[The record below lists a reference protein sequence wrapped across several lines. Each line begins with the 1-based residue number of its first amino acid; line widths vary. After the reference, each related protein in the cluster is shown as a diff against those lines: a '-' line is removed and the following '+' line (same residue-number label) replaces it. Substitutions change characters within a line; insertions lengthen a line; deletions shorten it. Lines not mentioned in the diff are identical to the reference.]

1 MAVADDI
8 DSVLKKL
15 SAFTAALSALS
26 VTTYAEGVLI
36 NDAIANATQLS
47 RDLLHLKLV
56 ATLNALHAAQASLSA
71 QTARLKA
78 QADSISHVLGAA
90 ADALNAVAIATE
102 IAVAVA
108 SF

>member
-1 MAVADDI
+1 MAILDDI
-8 DSVLKKL
+8 DNVLKKIA
-15 SAFTAALSALS
+15 AFTTALSALS

-36 NDAIANATQLS
+36 NDTLSNATQLS

-56 ATLNALHAAQASLSA
+56 ATLDVLHAAQASLLA

-78 QADSISHVLGAA
+78 QAESISHVLGAA
-90 ADALNAVAIATE
+90 ADAVNAVAIATE

-108 SF
+108 GF